1 MTDLTLNQNA
11 RLTDA
16 LERDLLRN
24 AMDSQQNAQ
33 PKALLKHAG
42 SSIVHTVRAV
52 GDFIG
57 GVADYVAEVND
68 AMNRA
73 RAASAN
79 YTGSQW

>member
-1 MTDLTLNQNA
+1 MTTLTLNQNT

-16 LERDLLRN
+16 LERDLLRG

-33 PKALLKHAG
+33 PQVALKKAGAAIAH
-42 SSIVHTVRAV
+42 AV
-52 GDFIG
+52 GSF
-57 GVADYVAEVND
+57 ADYVAEVFD

-73 RAASAN
+73 RAASSH